1 MLLAAVMKINVVSNE
16 KEQVVVLISL
26 HGTKNQRDS
35 TTPEADLIEDL
46 VVD

>member
-26 HGTKNQRDS
+26 HGTKNQHVIVQHQK
-35 TTPEADLIEDL
+35 LI
-46 VVD
+46 